1 MSAPHKVRIP
11 ASTSN
16 LGPGFDLLG
25 LCLDLYLQVE
35 LHCEPAPKTDDRF
48 EGLTGEAA
56 NLPEGADNLV
66 LRAFDALR
74 AHGGHTAPLNRR
86 WTMESEIPVARGL
99 GSSGAATAAGLLL
112 ACQVMELDP
121 KAHMDTLVRLGTE
134 LEGHPDNVV
143 ASLMGGCVLTI
154 QCEPPFRVLRQPV
167 HPDLAFAVA
176 WGQTPLHTATSRRC
190 LPDQIPF
197 EKALDQP
204 RRLAALL
211 EGLRTGD
218 PVLLRHAR
226 TEHLHQAA
234 RLPLIA
240 GASSALEAA
249 HAAGAHLAT
258 ISGSGSSL
266 IAIGPHDR
274 APAIAEAMGRAIE
287 AADAPAHWQVAQPV

>member
-1 MSAPHKVRIP
+1 MSAPHKVRVP

-25 LCLDLYLQVE
+25 LCLNLYLQVE
-35 LHCEPAPKTDDRF
+35 LSCEPAPQDVDRF
-48 EGLTGEAA
+48 AQLTGEASG
-56 NLPEGADNLV
+56 LPRSPENLV
-66 LRAFDALR
+66 VRAFNALR
-74 AHGGHTAPLNRR
+74 VHEGHNESLDRSWA
-86 WTMESEIPVARGL
+86 MDSEIPVARGL

-112 ACQVMELDP
+112 ACQTMAIEP

-143 ASLMGGCVLTI
+143 ASLVGGCVLTI
-154 QCEPPFRVLRQPV
+154 QCEPDFRVLRQEI

-176 WGQTPLHTATSRRC
+176 WGNTPLHTATSRRC
-190 LPDQIPF
+190 LPTQIPF
-197 EKALDQP
+197 EAALDQP

-211 EGLRTGD
+211 EGLRSGD
-218 PVLLRHAR
+218 PALLRHAR
-226 TEHLHQAA
+226 TEHLHQGA

-240 GASSALEAA
+240 GGSAALDSA

-266 IAIGPHDR
+266 IAIGPHDQ
-274 APAIAEAMGRAIE
+274 AQAMADALGHALQ
-287 AADAPAHWQVAQPV
+287 AADAPAHWRVALPV